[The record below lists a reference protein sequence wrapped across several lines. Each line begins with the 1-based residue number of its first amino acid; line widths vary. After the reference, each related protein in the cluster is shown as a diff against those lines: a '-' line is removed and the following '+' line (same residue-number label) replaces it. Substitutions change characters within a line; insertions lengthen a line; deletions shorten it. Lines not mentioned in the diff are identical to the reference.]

1 MEQMKKILGVALAG
15 LLLVPAVG
23 TAASARPWTNHGGYG
38 YRGGDHTGAYVA
50 AGLGIFALAAILASQ
65 HHDRYADRYDDRYDY
80 RPPPPLPPR
89 NGYGPGADRDYD
101 GTYGR

>member
-15 LLLVPAVG
+15 LLLVPAVS
-23 TAASARPWTNHGGYG
+23 TAASARPWANHGG

-65 HHDRYADRYDDRYDY
+65 HHDRYEDRYDDRYDY
-80 RPPPPLPPR
+80 RPLPPPPSR
-89 NGYGPGADRDYD
+89 SGYGPAYDRDYD
-101 GTYGR
+101 GYYGR